1 MPRQHAPWPWP
12 TVRRPRRRPGSEGN
26 RAATFPPGR
35 RCRPKPRTRAGRPI
49 GDKDLLTIT
58 WTKRME
64 FNGRTTDPSG
74 RPAGRA
80 DFFGIVN
87 SQMTD
92 ARLYCEQKMI
102 AFTDR
107 EVPLAQ
113 VGSALGR
120 PGKGNAD
127 KGKDQPE
134 RPDGDDADER
144 TGPNGSRVDI
154 ALLYCYGNPVA
165 ISRKVDPDVPIVL
178 EKERIDAWDYKDP
191 SQGDGKTVFPGRI
204 DYNRRTGEFYVPG
217 PGIVYLYDRPN
228 EGQNKDGTTN
238 AAPAAPPAGAAARGG
253 VRPANGRTVTPTA
266 ARSPRGG
273 TGVAAPAGRDAA
285 KPKQA
290 AAPATPAVTRKF
302 PPLVLMQV
310 KFNTEMRGRMARAR
324 PMTPG
329 RSDGPSS
336 SATSSS
342 SARRSPTTT

>member
-1 MPRQHAPWPWP
+1 
-12 TVRRPRRRPGSEGN
+12 
-26 RAATFPPGR
+26 
-35 RCRPKPRTRAGRPI
+35 
-49 GDKDLLTIT
+49 
-58 WTKRME
+58 ME

-113 VGSALGR
+113 VGSASAAPAR
-120 PGKGNAD
+120 AVPKA
-127 KGKDQPE
+127 KDQPE
-134 RPDGDDADER
+134 RPDGDDEDER
-144 TGPNGSRVDI
+144 TGPKGSRVDI

-178 EKERIDAWDYKDP
+178 EKERIDAWDYQDP
-191 SQGDGKTVFPGRI
+191 SQGDGKTVFPGRL

-228 EGQNKDGTTN
+228 EDQNKDGAGPASAPPAN
-238 AAPAAPPAGAAARGG
+238 AAPAARGG
-253 VRPANGRTVTPTA
+253 ARTANGRTVTPTA

-273 TGVAAPAGRDAA
+273 NRRRGAGRPRRGEA
-285 KPKQA
+285 QA
-290 AAPATPAVTRKF
+290 GGRAGHARGPA
-302 PPLVLMQV
+302 
-310 KFNTEMRGRMARAR
+310 E
-324 PMTPG
+324 
-329 RSDGPSS
+329 RS
-336 SATSSS
+336 
-342 SARRSPTTT
+342 RRWS